1 MPEVFGINQF
11 LFQGLLRDFQV
22 IAPPRSPV
30 WYLSDTVIPVALVNS
45 QITLDAN
52 ISETA
57 MQFATNGVQ
66 IAPTAADLL
75 ADTGQLPAGRYL
87 FRTFTNWADTT
98 TENQV
103 LIQHR
108 DAANAADNWAFEQ
121 VVGVTGTNRFE
132 QEWVELLAENERL
145 RLLVRVTA
153 SAGTRF
159 AGIIWRRF
167 LGPT

>member
-30 WYLSDTVIPVALVNS
+30 WYLSDTVIPVSLVNS

-57 MQFATNGVQ
+57 MQFATNGTSV
-66 IAPTAADLL
+66 APAANVLL

-87 FRTFTNWADTT
+87 FRCYIGWNDTGVVNSVNIEHRNAADAADIWAF
-98 TENQV
+98 ECV
-103 LIQHR
+103 G
-108 DAANAADNWAFEQ
+108 DAANS
-121 VVGVTGTNRFE
+121 VRFV
-132 QEWVELLAENERL
+132 QEWVETLAVNERM
-145 RLLVRVTA
+145 RLLVRV
-153 SAGTRF
+153 AGAAGQRY

-167 LGPT
+167 LGAT